1 MQTRKFH
8 TFLLFFV
15 LILSLTLFISYQ
27 EKPTWAL
34 NQRVILISVASDG
47 TPGNGDSTLAVISAN
62 GCHVAFN
69 SLASNLVTND
79 TNQKADIFVHD
90 CTTGETTRISVA
102 SNGTEGNDVSE
113 NADITADGRYVVFGS
128 KASNLVANDTNA
140 TEDVFI
146 HDRTT
151 GATTLI
157 SSATNG
163 VPGNG
168 NSGFPT
174 ISADGRF
181 IAFVSG
187 ASNLVANDTNSAQD
201 VFVHDRTTGATSLI
215 STASDGTLGNF
226 HSSSPSIS
234 ANGRY
239 VAFVSEASTL
249 VANDTNESQDIFVHD
264 LTTGE
269 TTCVSV
275 ASDGT
280 QGWGD
285 SYSPDISAD
294 GRYVAFE
301 SDSSNLAIDGNRFSD
316 IFLHD
321 RTTGETTIVSKAS
334 NGFQSP
340 NSSSGEATIS
350 ADGRYIAFVSSGNSL
365 VADDTNGYIDVFLHE
380 RLSGETSRVSLA
392 FDGVQANEAS
402 DHPHISYDGRYVVFQ
417 SVATNLVP
425 EDTNAYED
433 IFVYDRFWDI
443 DFSELIYLP
452 LIEKQ

>member
-15 LILSLTLFISYQ
+15 LILSLTLFISDQ
-27 EKPTWAL
+27 EKPAWAL
-34 NQRVILISVASDG
+34 NQRVILISVASNG
-47 TPGNGDSTLAVISAN
+47 TPGNGDSTRAAISAN

-79 TNQKADIFVHD
+79 TNQKVDIFVHD

-128 KASNLVANDTNA
+128 RASNLVENDTNE
-140 TEDVFI
+140 TGDVFV

-174 ISADGRF
+174 ISADGRY

-187 ASNLVANDTNSAQD
+187 ASNLVANDANGTQD
-201 VFVHDRTTGATSLI
+201 IFVHDRTTGHTSLI
-215 STASDGTLGNF
+215 STSSDGTQGNF

-234 ANGRY
+234 ADGRF
-239 VAFVSEASTL
+239 VTFVSESSTL
-249 VANDTNESQDIFVHD
+249 VTDDTNESQDIFVHD
-264 LTTGE
+264 RATGE
-269 TTCVSV
+269 TIRASV

-294 GRYVAFE
+294 GSYVTFE
-301 SDSSNLAIDGNRFSD
+301 SDASLAEDSNRFSD
-316 IFLHD
+316 IFIHNC
-321 RTTGETTIVSKAS
+321 TTGETGIVSKAS
-334 NGFQSP
+334 NGFQGV
-340 NSSSGEATIS
+340 NGRSSEATMS
-350 ADGRYIAFVSSGNSL
+350 ADGRYVAFYSNAYNLVAPNTAYPGIYLHNRLNGKTTLVSSDAAQS
-365 VADDTNGYIDVFLHE
+365 Y
-380 RLSGETSRVSLA
+380 
-392 FDGVQANEAS
+392 QAS
-402 DHPHISYDGRYVVFQ
+402 DHPSISSDSRYVAFQ
-417 SVATNLVP
+417 TVTTNLVP
-425 EDTNAYED
+425 EDTNEYED
-433 IFVYDRFWDI
+433 IFVYDRFGDI
-443 DFSELIYLP
+443 DFSELMYLP
-452 LIEKQ
+452 FIAKP